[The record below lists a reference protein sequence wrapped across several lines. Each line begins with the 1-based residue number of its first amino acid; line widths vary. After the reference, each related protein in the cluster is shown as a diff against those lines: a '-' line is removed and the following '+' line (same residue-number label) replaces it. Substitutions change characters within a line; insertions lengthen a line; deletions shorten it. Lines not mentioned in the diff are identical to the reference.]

1 MSIDPKKGGKCW
13 SCKYCEDIGTY
24 QYEDYTSYM
33 RKCNKSGH
41 DYVDKCQF
49 YCSDYVWDGHTEVP
63 GGSSSSSSSSSSSYS
78 SSSSS
83 SDLQALEDTN
93 KGCFIGIIVLVVLA
107 AIGFFISQGFFG
119 GKAEEAPAKDPASYE
134 AVYEESLNISAKVD
148 TNSKSLNLRA
158 GPSKDYDVVG
168 TLPKGAT
175 VTIHKKEGKWAYVE
189 YKGKCGWCST
199 SYLKEK

>member
-13 SCKYCEDIGTY
+13 SCKYCEDIGTS
-24 QYEDYTSYM
+24 QCEDYTSYI

-41 DYVDKCQF
+41 DYIDKCQY

-63 GGSSSSSSSSSSSYS
+63 GGSSSSSSSYSS

-107 AIGFFISQGFFG
+107 VIGFFVSQVFFG
-119 GKAEEAPAKDPASYE
+119 GKAAEEAPAKEPASYE
-134 AVYEESLNISAKVD
+134 AVYEESLNITAKVD
-148 TNSKSLNLRA
+148 TNSKSLNMRA

-199 SYLKEK
+199 SYLKEKK